1 MLKAKEIILKKVT
14 GLTSTLGE
22 VTLTG
27 EKIWEQAEAK
37 LRTWKDTVGRG
48 SDDVDFTVIFED
60 DYRYEGTLELH
71 GSQQATEPLALHIIH
86 FCLAYSGRR
95 LLDGF
100 SAAQSEQFL
109 RTYVSESARAEYG
122 HILDAYQIGEEGEW
136 KTE

>member
-71 GSQQATEPLALHIIH
+71 G
-86 FCLAYSGRR
+86 
-95 LLDGF
+95 
-100 SAAQSEQFL
+100 
-109 RTYVSESARAEYG
+109 
-122 HILDAYQIGEEGEW
+122 
-136 KTE
+136 